1 MGRGGREP
9 PINSHVYLDL
19 KVGVLRRRRPTIP
32 SPRPTAMPARELVV
46 CMHACSPSHAIHRAS
61 EQGMANL
68 APQTELAGCPTV
80 SAVWRWVRPL
90 RHSGDFATTTFLALP
105 SPCTECRGRPAPSL
119 SCSSLMRFCLECFMH
134 CILI

>member
-1 MGRGGREP
+1 MGREREP

-19 KVGVLRRRRPTIP
+19 KVGVFRRRRPTIP
-32 SPRPTAMPARELVV
+32 SADRELVV

-61 EQGMANL
+61 RGMANL